1 MTVRYENIHL
11 HAKIGQ
17 AASAQFRQWLDQ
29 NGIAYVNL
37 DYADPLD
44 DLRAISTWFLDDN
57 DDPIIF
63 TNSPVLTYDRVV
75 WEADD
80 GSDKYVKSWYATQ
93 SSDLPSDFATLAEQV
108 S

>member
-11 HAKIGQ
+11 HAKVGQ
-17 AASAQFRQWLDQ
+17 AASAEFRQWLDQ
-29 NGIAYVNL
+29 NGIAYTNL
-37 DYADPLD
+37 DYADPID
-44 DLRAISTWFLDDN
+44 DLRALSTWFLDEN
-57 DDPIIF
+57 DSPVIF
-63 TNSPVLTYDRVV
+63 TNSPVLTYDRVI

-93 SSDLPSDFATLAEQV
+93 SSDLSSDFTTLAEQV

>member
-11 HAKIGQ
+11 HAKVGQ

-29 NGIAYVNL
+29 NGIAYINL

-44 DLRAISTWFLDDN
+44 DLRALSTWYRDDN

-80 GSDKYVKSWYATQ
+80 GSDKYVKSWYATE
-93 SSDLPSDFATLAEQV
+93 SSDLPSDFTTLAEQV

>member
-11 HAKIGQ
+11 HAKVGQ
-17 AASAQFRQWLDQ
+17 AASAEFRQWLDQ
-29 NGIAYVNL
+29 NGVAYTNL
-37 DYADPLD
+37 DYSDPID
-44 DLRAISTWFLDDN
+44 DLRAVSTWFHDDDGN
-57 DDPIIF
+57 PVIF

-80 GSDKYVKSWYATQ
+80 GSDKYVKSWYAVQ
-93 SSDLPSDFATLAEQV
+93 SSDLPSDFTTLAEQV

>member
-11 HAKIGQ
+11 HAKVGQ
-17 AASAQFRQWLDQ
+17 AASAEFRQWLDQ
-29 NGIAYVNL
+29 NSVAYTNL
-37 DYADPLD
+37 DYSDPID
-44 DLRAISTWFLDDN
+44 DLRAVSTWFHDDDGN
-57 DDPIIF
+57 PVIF

-80 GSDKYVKSWYATQ
+80 GSDKYVKSWYAVQ
-93 SSDLPSDFATLAEQV
+93 SSDLPSNFTTLAEQV

>member
-11 HAKIGQ
+11 HAKVGQ

-29 NGIAYVNL
+29 NGIAYTNL
-37 DYADPLD
+37 DYADPLE
-44 DLRAISTWFLDDN
+44 DLRALSTWYVDDN
-57 DDPIIF
+57 QHPIIF

-80 GSDKYVKSWYATQ
+80 GTDKYVKPWYAVQ
-93 SSDLPSDFATLAEQV
+93 SSDLPSDFTTLAEQV

>member
-11 HAKIGQ
+11 HAKVGQ

-29 NGIAYVNL
+29 NGIAYTNL

-44 DLRAISTWFLDDN
+44 DLRALSTWYDDDN
-57 DDPIIF
+57 GDPVIF
-63 TNSPVLTYDRVV
+63 TNSPVLTYDRVI
-75 WEADD
+75 WESDD
-80 GSDKYVKSWYATQ
+80 GTDKYTKPWYAVQ
-93 SSDLPSDFATLAEQV
+93 SSDLPSDFTTLAEQV

>member
-29 NGIAYVNL
+29 NGIAYTNL
-37 DYADPLD
+37 DYTDPLD
-44 DLRAISTWFLDDN
+44 DLRAISTWYRDDN

-80 GSDKYVKSWYATQ
+80 GSDKYIKSWYAVQ
-93 SSDLPSDFATLAEQV
+93 SSDLPSDFTTLAEQV

>member
-29 NGIAYVNL
+29 NGIAYINL

-44 DLRAISTWFLDDN
+44 DLRALSTWYRDDN

-80 GSDKYVKSWYATQ
+80 GSDKYVKPWYATE
-93 SSDLPSDFATLAEQV
+93 SGDLPSDFTTLAEQV

>member
-29 NGIAYVNL
+29 NGIAYINL

-44 DLRAISTWFLDDN
+44 DLRALSTWYRDDN

-75 WEADD
+75 WEAAD
-80 GSDKYVKSWYATQ
+80 GSDKYVKPWYATE
-93 SSDLPSDFATLAEQV
+93 SSDLPSDFTTLAEQV

>member
-1 MTVRYENIHL
+1 MTIRYENIHL
-11 HAKIGQ
+11 HAKVGQ

-29 NGIAYVNL
+29 NGIAYTNL

-44 DLRAISTWFLDDN
+44 DLRALSTWYRDDN

-63 TNSPVLTYDRVV
+63 TNSPVLTYDRVI

-80 GSDKYVKSWYATQ
+80 GSDKYTKGWYAVQ
-93 SSDLPSDFATLAEQV
+93 SSDLPSDFTTLAEQV